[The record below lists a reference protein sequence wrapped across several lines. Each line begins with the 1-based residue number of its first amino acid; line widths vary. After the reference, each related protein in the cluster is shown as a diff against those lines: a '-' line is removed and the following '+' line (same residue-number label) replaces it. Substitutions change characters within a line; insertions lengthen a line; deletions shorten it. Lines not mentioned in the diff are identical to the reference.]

1 MSVQSERASAN
12 INMIIVNILKDLLDN
27 NGIVFCISIR
37 KSLLLITVLITAEI
51 NNVLKMYS
59 LQYYDFQRLILP
71 ENDEI

>member
-51 NNVLKMYS
+51 NNVLKMYY